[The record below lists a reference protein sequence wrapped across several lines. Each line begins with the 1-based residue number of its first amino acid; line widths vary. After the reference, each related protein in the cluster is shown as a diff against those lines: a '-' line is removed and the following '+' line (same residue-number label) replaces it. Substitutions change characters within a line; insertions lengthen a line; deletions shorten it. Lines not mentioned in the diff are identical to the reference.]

1 MENTQKSQAIPGAVD
16 LAPDS
21 PGYQMRMLE
30 RTIEPG
36 KSLAMHSH
44 EKRPGLSYVLE
55 GTLTETM
62 ADGAVRQ
69 YGPGEVIT
77 ESRATIHAVEN
88 RGPKK
93 VVLLGAHV
101 IKKRLDQS

>member
-1 MENTQKSQAIPGAVD
+1 MENTRKSQAISEAVD

-21 PGYQMRMLE
+21 PGYQMRMLH
-30 RTIEPG
+30 RVIEPG

-55 GTLTETM
+55 GTLTEIA
-62 ADGAVRQ
+62 ADGSARE
-69 YGPGEVIT
+69 YGPGEVVT
-77 ESRATIHAVEN
+77 ESRATVHAVEN
-88 RGPKK
+88 RGPTR

-101 IKKRLDQS
+101 IKKRLDES